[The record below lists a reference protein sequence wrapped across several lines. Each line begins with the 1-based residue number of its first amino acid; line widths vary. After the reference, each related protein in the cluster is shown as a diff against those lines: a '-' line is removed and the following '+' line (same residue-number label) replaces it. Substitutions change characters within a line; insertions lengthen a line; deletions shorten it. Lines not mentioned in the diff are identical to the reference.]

1 MVFTILLHILIMIC
15 VVVLHS
21 EASFLEIKDRE
32 LLDVKTQAKKE
43 NVQLNQCE
51 GIDCVTTVMCI
62 VKNLI

>member
-1 MVFTILLHILIMIC
+1 MIC

-32 LLDVKTQAKKE
+32 LLDVKTQAKQE
-43 NVQLNQCE
+43 NVQQNQSE
-51 GIDCVTTVMCI
+51 GIDSVTTVMCI

>member
-1 MVFTILLHILIMIC
+1 MVCNILLHILIMIC

-32 LLDVKTQAKKE
+32 LLDVKTQAKQE
-43 NVQLNQCE
+43 NVQQNQSE